1 MTIDSKAAKRHTV
14 MVLSAALLLRALVA
28 WTVMTQYAPEWLFT
42 RGVEMT
48 LLAKSLLAGQGL
60 SSPFGVPTGPTAF
73 IAPAYPVLVAAV
85 FKIFGVESRAAE
97 FVVLTAQTALNLATI
112 ALMMHVARKL
122 FSERAAVLAGL
133 VWACSPPLLWLPTIF
148 WETSFSACML
158 MGLLALAL
166 HWTERPTRWMW
177 PLLGASCGVIALMN
191 PALLLSALA
200 ITAWV
205 WFRVRR
211 TAGWQPW
218 IAVLV
223 FVVVFSPWPVRNARV
238 FHAFIPLRT
247 TVGFEL
253 WMGNR
258 PGATGYLDES
268 VFPMYNPQEL
278 HEYVQRGELGYT
290 AWKEELAHEYIAEH
304 PAVFVRMTA
313 VRAVRFW
320 SGTGT
325 QHGSFIFELHALAT
339 TLFGFAGVWLLR
351 RRRTLALLFATPMLL
366 FPLPY
371 YLTHA
376 EFRYRIVIDPLM
388 TVVAAYAVCELY
400 RMHVVCNAKTAEAAQ

>member
-1 MTIDSKAAKRHTV
+1 MTIGHSAAKRHTIT
-14 MVLSAALLLRALVA
+14 VLGAALLLRALVA
-28 WTVMTQYAPEWLFT
+28 WIVMTQYAPEWLFT

-48 LLAKSLLAGQGL
+48 LLAKSLLAGLGL

-85 FKIFGVESRAAE
+85 FKIFGIETRAAE
-97 FVVLTAQTALNLATI
+97 FVVLAAQTALNLATI

-122 FSERAAVLAGL
+122 FNERAAVLAGL

-158 MGLLALAL
+158 MGLVALAL

-200 ITAWV
+200 IAAWV
-205 WFRVRR
+205 WFRVHR
-211 TAGWQPW
+211 TAGWSPW
-218 IAVLV
+218 TAVLM
-223 FVVVFSPWPVRNARV
+223 FVVVFSPWPIRNARV

-268 VFPMYNPQEL
+268 IFPMYNQQEL
-278 HEYVQRGELGYT
+278 HEYMQRGELGYT

-304 PAVFVRMTA
+304 PAVFVHMTA
-313 VRAVRFW
+313 VRVVRFW

-325 QHGSFIFELHALAT
+325 EHGSFIFELHALAT
-339 TLFGFAGVWLLR
+339 TLFGFAGLWMLR

-388 TVVAAYAVCELY
+388 TVLAAYAVCELY
-400 RMHVVCNAKTAEAAQ
+400 RILAERNAKTIEAAR